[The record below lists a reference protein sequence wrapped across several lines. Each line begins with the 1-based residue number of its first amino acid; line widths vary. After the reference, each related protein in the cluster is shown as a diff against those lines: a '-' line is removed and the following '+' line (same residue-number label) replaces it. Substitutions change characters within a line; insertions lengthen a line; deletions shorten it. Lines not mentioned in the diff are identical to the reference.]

1 MSGRFNAWAA
11 NGGRGILSLPQNQQR
26 ATQQHSTMHK
36 RFVANTVLGI
46 ALLFS
51 QGGTLLVSALCPH
64 LQSEMASCETQ
75 LSESTMS
82 HEDMGHMGHME
93 MEQEP
98 AAQPDVDVAT
108 LGQPII
114 PCSHCAVHS
123 RTTPSTASLRQS
135 EAAKRSVDLNI
146 PLEVSRVAPVAASP
160 VEVLIS
166 RAHGPPGDATP
177 RHILINIF
185 RI

>member
-1 MSGRFNAWAA
+1 
-11 NGGRGILSLPQNQQR
+11 
-26 ATQQHSTMHK
+26 MHK
-36 RFVANTVLGI
+36 RFLAHAVLGI

-51 QGGTLLVSALCPH
+51 QGGSFLIAALCPH
-64 LQSEMASCETQ
+64 LQSGVASCETQ

-93 MEQEP
+93 MEPEP
-98 AAQPDVDVAT
+98 ATQPSAGVAT
-108 LGQPII
+108 LGQPID

-123 RTTPSTASLRQS
+123 RKSPNTASLRQ
-135 EAAKRSVDLNI
+135 ADVAKRSVDLKT
-146 PLEVSRVAPVAASP
+146 PLQVFRVAPVAASP
-160 VEVLIS
+160 APVLTS
-166 RAHGPPGDATP
+166 RAHGPPGDPTP

>member
-1 MSGRFNAWAA
+1 
-11 NGGRGILSLPQNQQR
+11 
-26 ATQQHSTMHK
+26 MHK
-36 RFVANTVLGI
+36 RFLATTVVGV

-51 QGGTLLVSALCPH
+51 QGGTFLVAALCPH
-64 LQSEMASCETQ
+64 LQSGMASCETQ

-98 AAQPDVDVAT
+98 ASQPDADVAS
-108 LGQPII
+108 LGQPIS

-123 RTTPSTASLRQS
+123 RTNPNTASLRQA
-135 EAAKRSVDLNI
+135 EVVKRSVDLNI
-146 PLEVSRVAPVAASP
+146 PHQVSRVAPVAASAVP
-160 VEVLIS
+160 VLTS
-166 RAHGPPGDATP
+166 RAHGPPGHNTP

>member
-1 MSGRFNAWAA
+1 
-11 NGGRGILSLPQNQQR
+11 
-26 ATQQHSTMHK
+26 MHK
-36 RFVANTVLGI
+36 RLVANTVLSI

-51 QGGTLLVSALCPH
+51 QGGILLVAALCPH
-64 LQSEMASCETQ
+64 LQSGVASCETK
-75 LSESTMS
+75 LDESAMS

-98 AAQPDVDVAT
+98 ASHPDADVAI
-108 LGQPII
+108 LGQPIN

-123 RTTPSTASLRQS
+123 RTSPNTASLRQA

-146 PLEVSRVAPVAASP
+146 PVQFSRVAPFAASP
-160 VEVLIS
+160 VAVLTT
-166 RAHGPPGDATP
+166 RAHGPPGDPTP

>member
-1 MSGRFNAWAA
+1 
-11 NGGRGILSLPQNQQR
+11 
-26 ATQQHSTMHK
+26 MHK
-36 RFVANTVLGI
+36 RFLAHTVLGI

-51 QGGTLLVSALCPH
+51 QGGTLLVAALCPH
-64 LQSEMASCETQ
+64 LQSGMASCEAQ
-75 LSESTMS
+75 LSAPTMS

-98 AAQPDVDVAT
+98 ASQPDADVAT
-108 LGQPII
+108 PGQPIS

-123 RTTPSTASLRQS
+123 RTTPNTASLRQA

-146 PLEVSRVAPVAASP
+146 PLQVSRVAPLAASP
-160 VEVLIS
+160 AAVLTS
-166 RAHGPPGDATP
+166 RAHGPPGDPTP